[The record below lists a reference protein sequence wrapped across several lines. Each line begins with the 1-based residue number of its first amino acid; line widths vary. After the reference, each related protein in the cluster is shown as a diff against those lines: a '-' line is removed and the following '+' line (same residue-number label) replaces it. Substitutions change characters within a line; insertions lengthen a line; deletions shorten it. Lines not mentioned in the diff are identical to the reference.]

1 MKPDELFVKNQQ
13 LSTEFDL
20 YLLDHPEVADKIP
33 DGALVVFLPIFDK
46 NLANKNRRLAAKLK
60 EKGQP
65 VVYVKV
71 KGLSSSRLEGL
82 SLEVA

>member
-1 MKPDELFVKNQQ
+1 MKAQEMFLKNQQ

-20 YLLDHPEVADKIP
+20 YLLDHPKVANKIP
-33 DGALVVFLPIFDK
+33 NGAMLVFLPDFDK
-46 NLANKNRRLAAKLK
+46 NLAKKNRSLAAKLK

>member
-1 MKPDELFVKNQQ
+1 MNTQEMFFKNQEI
-13 LSTEFDL
+13 STEFDL
-20 YLLDHPEVADKIP
+20 YLLDHPEVTDRIP
-33 DGALVVFLPIFDK
+33 DGALVVFLPEFDK
-46 NLANKNRRLAAKLK
+46 ELAKKNRALAVKLR

-71 KGLSSSRLEGL
+71 KRMTASRLEGL